1 MGRRF
6 GCDAEYRWPIMTTIM
21 NADTAPGGH
30 LTVLVT
36 LSGVD
41 RPGVTRDLF
50 TTCSQV
56 GASVRDVDQI
66 VMRGR
71 LILAASL
78 DVPAPPVVELTSA
91 IEALASELNMEAS
104 IDVHDPEAQATSAP
118 RAGGFRITVMA
129 GELTPAAI
137 ADVAT
142 QIAHGGGNIER
153 IRRIAHYPV
162 TAIAFEGRGVDPDEL
177 RRPLAA
183 ISADR
188 GVDIAVQDT
197 GLETRGQYLVVMDVD
212 STVIQD
218 EVIDLLAAE
227 ADQAHAVAEV
237 TERAMRGELDFSE
250 SLHARV
256 ALLEGLPESAIAR
269 VRERIQ
275 LTPGARTLCR
285 TLHRLGYRIA
295 LVSGGFTQV
304 IAPVAAGL
312 GVSEV
317 RANTL
322 EIVDGHLTGKV
333 VGEIMDRP
341 GKRKALEDL
350 AVRFGIPRRRTI
362 AVGDGANDIDML
374 EAAGLGIAFNAKPI
388 ARQAADTSVSVPFL
402 DSVLFLMGITRDEVE
417 LADARDGITDK

>member
-1 MGRRF
+1 
-6 GCDAEYRWPIMTTIM
+6 MTEPRTDPPA
-21 NADTAPGGH
+21 ADHRAV
-30 LTVLVT
+30 TVLVT
-36 LSGVD
+36 LSGAD

-50 TTCSQV
+50 TTCSNF
-56 GASVRDVDQI
+56 GSTVRDVDQI
-66 VMRGR
+66 VMRDR

-78 DVPAPPVVELTSA
+78 EVSERQVTTLTSA
-91 IEALASELNMEAS
+91 IEDLATSLSMDAS
-104 IDVHDPEAQATSAP
+104 IDVPTTELSQSSIMPAN
-118 RAGGFRITVMA
+118 GFRITMMA
-129 GELTPAAI
+129 PDLAPGPI

-142 QIAHGGGNIER
+142 QIASGGGNIER
-153 IRRIAHYPV
+153 IRRVAHYPV

-197 GLETRGQYLVVMDVD
+197 GLQTRGQYLVVMDVD

-227 ADQAHAVAEV
+227 AGQQQAVAQV
-237 TERAMRGELDFSE
+237 TERAMAGELDFSE
-250 SLHARV
+250 SLHERV
-256 ALLEGLPESAIAR
+256 ALLQGLPESSLDT

-275 LTPGARTLCR
+275 LSPGARTLCR
-285 TLHRLGYRIA
+285 TLNRLGYRIA

-304 IAPVAAGL
+304 IAPIAQQL
-312 GVSEV
+312 GVAEL

-322 EIVDGHLTGKV
+322 EIVNGQLTGKV

-374 EAAGLGIAFNAKPI
+374 EAAGLGIAFNAKPV

-402 DSVLFLMGITRDEVE
+402 DSVLYLMGITRYEVE
-417 LADARDGITDK
+417 LADARDGITDR

>member
-1 MGRRF
+1 
-6 GCDAEYRWPIMTTIM
+6 MTSIM
-21 NADTAPGGH
+21 NADAAPGGH

-50 TTCSQV
+50 TTCSAV

-78 DVPAPPVVELTSA
+78 DVPVSPVAELTAA
-91 IEALASELNMEAS
+91 IETLAEKLDMEAS
-104 IDVHDPEAQATSAP
+104 IDVRHPEADSTFTP

-129 GELTPAAI
+129 GELTPVAI

-142 QIAHGGGNIER
+142 QIAQGGGNIER

-162 TAIAFEGRGVDPDEL
+162 TAIAFEGLGVNPDEL

-183 ISADR
+183 ISANR

-227 ADQAHAVAEV
+227 AGKAQAVADV
-237 TERAMRGELDFSE
+237 TERAMGGELDFSE

-256 ALLEGLPESAIAR
+256 ALLQGLPESSIAR

-285 TLHRLGYRIA
+285 TLHRLGYRVA

-322 EIVDGHLTGKV
+322 EIIDGHLTGKV

-362 AVGDGANDIDML
+362 AIGDGANDIDML

>member
-1 MGRRF
+1 MTPSDDQ
-6 GCDAEYRWPIMTTIM
+6 DA
-21 NADTAPGGH
+21 A
-30 LTVLVT
+30 VLVT

-50 TTCSQV
+50 ETCSAFRV
-56 GASVRDVDQI
+56 LVRDIDQI

-71 LILAASL
+71 LILACSL
-78 DVPAPPVVELTSA
+78 HARQSDVDALTA
-91 IEALASELNMEAS
+91 AVEALAVELSMEAA
-104 IDVHDPEAQATSAP
+104 IDVKSLSAAP
-118 RAGGFRITVMA
+118 AHETRDGGFRITVMA
-129 GELTPAAI
+129 TDLGPDSIGSITTRIAA
-137 ADVAT
+137 
-142 QIAHGGGNIER
+142 GGGNIDR

-162 TAIAFEGRGVDPDEL
+162 TAVSFEGHGVDPDQL

-183 ISADR
+183 ISAEC

-197 GLETRGQYLVVMDVD
+197 GLDTRGQYLVVMDVD

-227 ADQAHAVAEV
+227 ADQEVAVASV
-237 TERAMRGELDFSE
+237 TERAMAGELDFTE
-250 SLHARV
+250 SLHQRV
-256 ALLEGLPESAIAR
+256 ALLAGLPEEALSR
-269 VRERIQ
+269 VRDRIE

-285 TLHRLGYRIA
+285 TLNRLGYRIA
-295 LVSGGFTQV
+295 LVSGGFSQV
-304 IAPVAAGL
+304 VAPIAQQL
-312 GVSEV
+312 GVAEL

-322 EIVDGHLTGKV
+322 EIEDGRLTGRV

-362 AVGDGANDIDML
+362 AIGDGANDIDML

-388 ARQAADTSVSVPFL
+388 AREAADTSVSVPYL

-417 LADARDGITDK
+417 LADARDGVTGS

>member
-1 MGRRF
+1 M
-6 GCDAEYRWPIMTTIM
+6 
-21 NADTAPGGH
+21 
-30 LTVLVT
+30 
-36 LSGVD
+36 
-41 RPGVTRDLF
+41 
-50 TTCSQV
+50 
-56 GASVRDVDQI
+56 RDVDQI

-78 DVPAPPVVELTSA
+78 DVPVSPVAELTAA
-91 IEALASELNMEAS
+91 IETLAEKLDMEAS
-104 IDVHDPEAQATSAP
+104 IDVRHPEADSTFTP

-129 GELTPAAI
+129 GELTPVAI

-142 QIAHGGGNIER
+142 QIAQGGGNIER

-162 TAIAFEGRGVDPDEL
+162 TAIAFEGLGVNPDEL

-183 ISADR
+183 ISANR

-227 ADQAHAVAEV
+227 AGKAQAVADV
-237 TERAMRGELDFSE
+237 TERAMGGELDFSE

-256 ALLEGLPESAIAR
+256 ALLQGLPESSIAR

-285 TLHRLGYRIA
+285 TLHRLGYRVA

-322 EIVDGHLTGKV
+322 EIIDGHLTGKV

-362 AVGDGANDIDML
+362 AIGDGANDIDML

>member
-1 MGRRF
+1 MDDQGAATNEAVDRDF
-6 GCDAEYRWPIMTTIM
+6 ADA
-21 NADTAPGGH
+21 GH
-30 LTVLVT
+30 RTMLVT

-50 TTCSQV
+50 TTCSGI
-56 GASVRDVDQI
+56 GASVRDIDQI

-78 DVPAPPVVELTSA
+78 EVPAGPSRQLTTA
-91 IEALASELNMEAS
+91 IEALATKLQMDAS
-104 IDVHDPEAQATSAP
+104 IDVHSSSPPVASP
-118 RAGGFRITVMA
+118 RPSGGFRITVMA
-129 GELTPAAI
+129 DDLSPASI

-183 ISADR
+183 ISAER

-227 ADQAHAVAEV
+227 AGQAEAVARV
-237 TERAMRGELDFSE
+237 TQRAMAGELDFSE

-256 ALLEGLPESAIAR
+256 ALLAGLPEEAIAR
-269 VRERIQ
+269 ARERIQ

-285 TLHRLGYRIA
+285 TLNRLGYRIA

-312 GVSEV
+312 GVAEV

-322 EIVDGHLTGKV
+322 EVVDGHLTGKV

-362 AVGDGANDIDML
+362 AIGDGANDIDML
-374 EAAGLGIAFNAKPI
+374 EAAGLGIAFNAKPV

-417 LADARDGITDK
+417 LADARDGISDTS